1 MASKVAP
8 GAPSGSAQKAK
19 RTDANGSA
27 PTKGVQKDGEEKIR
41 CLAYEKWLAAGQPAG
56 DGIDFWLEAERECN
70 KNG

>member
-8 GAPSGSAQKAK
+8 AAPSSSAQKAK
-19 RTDANGSA
+19 RTESNGSA
-27 PTKGVQKDGEEKIR
+27 HTQGVEKVGEEKIR
-41 CLAYEKWLAAGQPAG
+41 CLAYEKWLAAGKPAG